1 MVLTPEQFSRLSEY
15 ASYSN
20 HKVKDMLLDFRPDG
34 KFHCYTVDD
43 GKGNQLI
50 NLDGFRVFLS
60 EYFDVELPMDFI
72 EQLFQSFCKPRIKER
87 RTSVLEEALST
98 VRAKFADNLSKF
110 EKLTFSS
117 EVITLDKIPEEEATE
132 IRGQNLTG
140 IEVRIAL
147 KSLFCTLSLLEQDTP
162 QNKLEVVFHVYDS
175 DANGFLDK
183 AEVEGIIE
191 QMMDVARHQQWDT
204 IELEPILRQMMADID
219 ANNDGIVS
227 LDEWR
232 KGGLTNIP
240 LLVLLGIDTEMTED
254 GTHSWR
260 LRHFNKPTHCNACC
274 SILVGWGGKQGLS
287 CSLCKYT
294 VHERC
299 VKSAAAN
306 CIRTFSSRQQDKL
319 YHHWQDANTT
329 AKCARCR
336 ASVGAFQGKRCR
348 WCRSYVHHRCM
359 ASLAQEC
366 DLGTLS
372 YHVLPPTHIF
382 PVFLERKSV
391 SLKGQQWQTS
401 LLQATSPGVHSRPLL
416 VLVNPKSGGKQG
428 IKILQK
434 FTYLLNPRQ
443 VYDLSKSGPEPGL
456 ELFSTVRDCNV
467 LVCGGD
473 GTIGWVL
480 ESMDKM
486 EAQFV
491 HGRPPVSVLPLGT
504 GNDLARCL
512 RWGGGYENESLYKI
526 LSQIEK
532 ATLVDLDR
540 WFIKIS
546 PKESNRKNDKGDSQP
561 YHIINNYFSIGVD
574 ASIAHR
580 FHVMREK
587 YPEKFNSRMRNKLWY
602 FELGTSETLSS
613 SCKKLHEHINI
624 HCDGEA
630 VDLGQDYSLEGIA
643 LLNIHSIYGGSDLW
657 GKSRKGK
664 PRFAFQISRTNSDEK
679 MLLQSRVQD
688 IGDGLIE
695 LVGLESAMQMGQIK
709 AGVGGARRL
718 SQCST
723 IVIETLKPFPMQI
736 DGEPWMQEP
745 CMIQITHKNQ
755 VKLLVAPRK
764 RSSWSLLSRQ
774 STSDDL

>member
-1 MVLTPEQFSRLSEY
+1 MIIVNTDEPAQKKSKADLHLEK
-15 ASYSN
+15 N
-20 HKVKDMLLDFRPDG
+20 
-34 KFHCYTVDD
+34 
-43 GKGNQLI
+43 
-50 NLDGFRVFLS
+50 
-60 EYFDVELPMDFI
+60 
-72 EQLFQSFCKPRIKER
+72 RIIER

-382 PVFLERKSV
+382 PVFLERK
-391 SLKGQQWQTS
+391 
-401 LLQATSPGVHSRPLL
+401 
-416 VLVNPKSGGKQG
+416 
-428 IKILQK
+428 
-434 FTYLLNPRQ
+434 
-443 VYDLSKSGPEPGL
+443 L